1 MKVEWY
7 PMDLILSVLLVT
19 MESIITYVG
28 DIVALLPRW
37 ITSTSILGCRCG
49 TKMATKVRLL
59 SVLSDSSKTFRNYQP
74 RFLTTL
80 SNSMFASWGV
90 QYWRLLRS
98 AIGRDDHVTSTH
110 VKQVYPDLR
119 IFVPLAEKMSRPDPN
134 DCPMATEALAE
145 FESVVSSISRR
156 KLRARI
162 WRTEDTLAE
171 RFSRF
176 VHGIPAL

>member
-74 RFLTTL
+74 QFLTTL
-80 SNSMFASWGV
+80 SNSMFASWGI

-110 VKQVYPDLR
+110 VKQVTR
-119 IFVPLAEKMSRPDPN
+119 TFVSLSHW
-134 DCPMATEALAE
+134 
-145 FESVVSSISRR
+145 RR
-156 KLRARI
+156 KCRVLTPMTVPRLLKHWQSLRA
-162 WRTEDTLAE
+162 
-171 RFSRF
+171 
-176 VHGIPAL
+176 